1 MRRLIRFL
9 GRTGNDRRIAG
20 ERGAVSVMV
29 AVSMVVLLGFVALV
43 VDVGLL
49 YAERAE
55 LQSGA
60 DAAALAVAQ
69 ECGQGLNC
77 TPALALPLAQR
88 MAEDNAGDGA
98 AQASA
103 PQFTDNTV
111 RVTVTTRDE
120 SGAGSLALRFAPVLG
135 ADDEATVSAT
145 AVAAWGA
152 PLSGVAVWP
161 VAFAECEFDLSGS
174 AQALT
179 LGAKGGTLCD
189 EYAADGSVNPPGGFG
204 WIGDDK
210 DGSCS
215 QQVGVGSQIQSTG
228 TSLPQD
234 CSNALASQLR
244 NRTILIPV
252 YDAKKGQGA
261 NGYYDISGW
270 AAFHIEGYTFTG
282 NVDWEPQKVTQFCKG
297 SCDGLYGRFV
307 RFTSF
312 DEGFTM
318 GPPSSFGVSIVD
330 LRE

>member
-1 MRRLIRFL
+1 
-9 GRTGNDRRIAG
+9 
-20 ERGAVSVMV
+20 
-29 AVSMVVLLGFVALV
+29 
-43 VDVGLL
+43 
-49 YAERAE
+49 
-55 LQSGA
+55 
-60 DAAALAVAQ
+60 
-69 ECGQGLNC
+69 
-77 TPALALPLAQR
+77 